1 MTYRNGA
8 WMALWGA
15 ALLPALAHGAAPQEL
30 RLLDGRTQSL
40 ELVDAIIGEAMNTG
54 EVPGLGV
61 ALIHDGRVAF
71 AKTYGKRSLELG
83 LPLQKDTV
91 MYGASL
97 TKATFAYLVMQLV
110 DEKKISLDAPIGT
123 YLSKPLPS
131 YERYADLAG
140 DARWSKLTF
149 RILMNHTTGFAN
161 FRQLEPDQKLKFH
174 WDPGTRYAYSGEGL
188 LLAQFVLEEGLK
200 LDVGKEMQARI
211 FDRFGM
217 MRTSMTWRED
227 FAANFAQGYTES
239 GALLEHNRRRSARVA
254 GSMDTSLADWANFLA
269 VVARGEG
276 LSKPARYEMIRRT
289 IVINSARQF
298 PTLSEARTDQWEPIG
313 LGYAVGWGVFETPYG
328 LAFFKEG
335 HDDGTANYAVCIAE
349 RRDCILLMSN
359 SVRAETIFV
368 SLVHKLLG
376 DIPIPAAWEG
386 YGPG

>member
-1 MTYRNGA
+1 MTYKNGA

-15 ALLPALAHGAAPQEL
+15 ALLPALAHAAAPQEL

-40 ELVDAIIGEAMNTG
+40 ELVDAIIGEAMNTR

-71 AKTYGKRSLELG
+71 AKTYGKRNLELG

-97 TKATFAYLVMQLV
+97 TKATFAYMVMQLV
-110 DEKKISLDAPIGT
+110 DEKRVSLDAPIGT
-123 YLSKPLPS
+123 YLARPLPS

-149 RILMNHTTGFAN
+149 RILLNHTTGFAN

-174 WDPGTRYAYSGEGL
+174 WDPGTRYGYSGEGL

-239 GALLEHNRRRSARVA
+239 GALLEHNRRRSARAA
-254 GSMDTSLADWANFLA
+254 GSMDTSLGDWANFLA

-359 SVRAETIFV
+359 SVRAEAIFV

-376 DIPIPAAWEG
+376 DIPIPADWEG